1 MINEETLINIL
12 EAADFEDP
20 EDLRIRSLLIA
31 ALRKS
36 RVDFTGLMRR
46 TLLERDNQHSP
57 SIG

>member
-36 RVDFTGLMRR
+36 RVDFTGLMRQ

>member
-12 EAADFEDP
+12 EAADFQDP

-36 RVDFTGLMRR
+36 RVDFTGLVRR
-46 TLLERDNQHSP
+46 SIPERDSRHSP

>member
-1 MINEETLINIL
+1 MINEEALVKIW

-36 RVDFTGLMRR
+36 CVYSTRLVPR
-46 TLLERDNQHSP
+46 TIQERDSQHSRP
-57 SIG
+57 AG